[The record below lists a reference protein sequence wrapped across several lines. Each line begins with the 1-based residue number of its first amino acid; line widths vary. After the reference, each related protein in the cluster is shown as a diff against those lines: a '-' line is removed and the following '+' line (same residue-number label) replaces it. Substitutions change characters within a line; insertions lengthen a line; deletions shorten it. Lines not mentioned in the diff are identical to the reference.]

1 MKQTNE
7 YLAPEKLT
15 QANLAIRAEQESQG
29 FQGDQQ
35 IQGKRQHKMTENR
48 RQYRL
53 PTLEI
58 KRAKLVSRLLR
69 KSSQIDDLT
78 YSYQN
83 SIIVKEELQSF
94 TIYLRINLVF
104 MWNSALWEMFNFCFL
119 RDFLPVVTKF
129 SFWHEDWT
137 LGYYS
142 TTFRNFPHIFEFPKI
157 LILKSFDS
165 LWGNSYRPCF
175 LLIIVHRFTRGETK
189 IW

>member
-15 QANLAIRAEQESQG
+15 QANVAIRAEQESQG

-53 PTLEI
+53 PNLEI
-58 KRAKLVSRLLR
+58 KHAKLVFRLLK
-69 KSSQIDDLT
+69 KSSKIDDLT

-104 MWNSALWEMFNFCFL
+104 M
-119 RDFLPVVTKF
+119 
-129 SFWHEDWT
+129 
-137 LGYYS
+137 
-142 TTFRNFPHIFEFPKI
+142 
-157 LILKSFDS
+157 
-165 LWGNSYRPCF
+165 
-175 LLIIVHRFTRGETK
+175 
-189 IW
+189 